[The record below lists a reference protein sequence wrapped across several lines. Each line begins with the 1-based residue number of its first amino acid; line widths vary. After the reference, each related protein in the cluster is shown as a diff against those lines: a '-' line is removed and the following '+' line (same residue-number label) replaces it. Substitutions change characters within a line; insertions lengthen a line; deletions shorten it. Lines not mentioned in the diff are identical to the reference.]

1 MKEMNIL
8 QYFNANASKEEW
20 KLVQDVYNRELV
32 ELLKEL
38 GMEGKKEFNLA
49 ELSVIYTRTCL
60 GRDLDAELMYE
71 EEYGCGG
78 NENAK
83 NVIIEIGNGNGNI
96 NLYIEKLNEELA
108 KIIS

>member
-1 MKEMNIL
+1 MDIL
-8 QYFNANASKEEW
+8 QYFNENASKEEW

-60 GRDLDAELMYE
+60 EKDLDNMQERMLDISVGDNKETFKEFIDGMEMRYNHIVELN
-71 EEYGCGG
+71 GG
-78 NENAK
+78 NVE
-83 NVIIEIGNGNGNI
+83 
-96 NLYIEKLNEELA
+96 
-108 KIIS
+108 